1 MPIRELP
8 AQLINQIAAGEVV
21 ERPATVVKELQE
33 NSLDAG
39 ATQIDI
45 DIEQGGVR
53 LIRIRDNGLGIAP
66 EQLSLAVSR
75 HATSKITDL
84 DDLEKVASLGFRGEA
99 LPSIGSVAQLR
110 LVSKNA
116 DADQATE
123 LNGDGHGNYQGPQ
136 PAAHPQG
143 STVEVRELFF
153 NTPARRKF
161 LRTERTE
168 FDQIETFIRRL
179 ALGRFHVG
187 FTLSHNQ
194 KTRYRLPPADDQAAQ
209 ERRIADLCGSEFVAQ
224 SQTVDIERGGLRLSG
239 WVSQP
244 AFSRS
249 QADLQY
255 FYVNGRSV
263 RDKLVTHALRRAYHD
278 VLFHGR
284 HPGYVLFLELD
295 PLEVDVNVHPA
306 KHEVRFRNSRQVYDF
321 IFRSLHQLLGKTRP
335 NEDAATEVRL
345 QPEHSGDGA
354 HARLMP
360 VMPTQ
365 QTPMPLVSSNQV
377 QEQQVPNPLWPMA
390 ASPTGEIP
398 ATQNVNTPPAMPPLG
413 YALGQLHGIYVL
425 AQNANGL
432 VLVDM
437 HAAHERIVYERL
449 KTAYQSTGI
458 SAQPLLVPVS
468 ITLSQREVEQAE
480 QHSPAFAKL
489 GIKLDRLG
497 PETLVVREV
506 PALLKNGDVAQLVR
520 DVLSDL
526 NAVGTEDGA
535 GAERIQHKLDE
546 ILATCACHGSV
557 RAHRNLTQP
566 EMNQLLRDMEAT
578 DRGGQCNHGRPTWM
592 QVSLEELDRLFLRGQ

>member
-8 AQLINQIAAGEVV
+8 TQLINQIAAGEVV
-21 ERPATVVKELQE
+21 ERPASVVKELLE

-66 EQLSLAVSR
+66 EQLKLAVSR

-99 LPSIGSVAQLR
+99 LPSIGSVAQLK

-116 DADQATE
+116 EADQAAAIS
-123 LNGDGHGNYQGPQ
+123 GDGHGNYQGPQ

-168 FDQIETFIRRL
+168 FNHIETFIRRL
-179 ALGRFHVG
+179 ALGRFQVG
-187 FTLSHNQ
+187 FNLSHNQ
-194 KTRYRLPPADDQAAQ
+194 KTRYRLPPAGDQNAQ
-209 ERRIADLCGSEFVAQ
+209 ERRIAELCGSDFVAQ
-224 SQTVDIERGGLRLSG
+224 SHTVDIERGGLRLSG

-321 IFRSLHQLLGKTRP
+321 IFRSLHDLLGKTRP
-335 NEDAATEVRL
+335 NAEVATAVRL
-345 QPEHSGDGA
+345 QTTAAVDGA
-354 HARLMP
+354 QAKLMP

-365 QTPMPLVSSNQV
+365 QAPMLLATPATQINNQV
-377 QEQQVPNPLWPMA
+377 QEAQTPYNAM
-390 ASPTGEIP
+390 P
-398 ATQNVNTPPAMPPLG
+398 ATAQVDTPPAMPPLG

-449 KTAYQSTGI
+449 KTAYQTTGI
-458 SAQPLLVPVS
+458 SAQPLLVPVTL
-468 ITLSQREVEQAE
+468 TLSQREVEHAE
-480 QHSPAFAKL
+480 QHAPAFAKL
-489 GIKLDRLG
+489 GIQLSRLG
-497 PETLVVREV
+497 LETLVVREV
-506 PALLKNGDVAQLVR
+506 PALLKEGDVAQLVR
-520 DVLSDL
+520 DVLADL
-526 NAVGTEDGA
+526 GATENGS
-535 GAERIQHKLDE
+535 AERIQQQLDE
-546 ILATCACHGSV
+546 ILATCACHGAV
-557 RAHRNLTQP
+557 RAHRNLTLP

-578 DRGGQCNHGRPTWM
+578 DRGGQCNHGRPTWV
-592 QVSLEELDRLFLRGQ
+592 QVGLEELDRLFLRGQ